1 MRQFRSLRS
10 FDSSE
15 PGMCRPSGSGIGN
28 SVTIKALKNSHTPGA
43 INDHKEDGFKAGRN
57 RGKIGKIGVKATL
70 YTLLECSGARSCNHK
85 FHKTGEVSS
94 TKIMMGRCRD
104 GEMGRHKGR

>member
-1 MRQFRSLRS
+1 LV
-10 FDSSE
+10 
-15 PGMCRPSGSGIGN
+15 GSG
-28 SVTIKALKNSHTPGA
+28 VTGVITGVRPQQAVAQDSLLITNEGQE
-43 INDHKEDGFKAGRN
+43 IRL
-57 RGKIGKIGVKATL
+57 GVKATL

-104 GEMGRHKGR
+104 GEMG